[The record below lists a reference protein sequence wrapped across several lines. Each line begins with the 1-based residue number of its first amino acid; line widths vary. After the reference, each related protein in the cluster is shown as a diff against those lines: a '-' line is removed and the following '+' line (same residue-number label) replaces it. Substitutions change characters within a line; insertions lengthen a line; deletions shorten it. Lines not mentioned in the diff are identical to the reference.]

1 MYQIYALKCGERDT
15 TACEFFY
22 REPSHE
28 RITLHFFV
36 WLILGGPH
44 PVLVDTGF
52 GEDDAA
58 ARGLRGYVSP
68 ATMLGRLG
76 IRAEEIPT
84 ALITHLHWDHWAGYR
99 HFPNAEFWIQRDEV
113 AFWTGAA
120 VARYDAFKMSANA
133 GALAELVRLNYANR
147 VRVIQGDR
155 EVLPGLRVHRIGGHT
170 AGLQIVS
177 VETAKGPV
185 VLTSDASHFYR
196 NVERF
201 QPVQIITSLPEM
213 LAGFETI
220 HALAGS
226 RDRIVA
232 GHDPEVCPAVRGRG
246 AGDYQDRLTAG
257 QDRLTAGRSPNPSAA
272 DERALPEARR
282 RRAGDQ
288 ARAAPE
294 RDVRVGP
301 LEEHQ
306 HAVAEADQEED
317 VDREPGEPREE
328 ARELEAA
335 GQLAHGL
342 AAADRREAALVAV
355 AERLAP
361 ADRRCARRMFRAAW
375 RPIWIAAGAT
385 PGTGFPSCSSVARSP
400 ITKTSFRPGT
410 VRVGSTRTRPAR
422 SSGTPERSS
431 RAARPRR
438 RPPTGRCARGS
449 ARCPSVTPAAS
460 MPVTRAP
467 VQTST
472 PRRSSCVRAFG
483 REVVGVGREH
493 ARHALDQDDA
503 RVARVDVPEV
513 PGQRPGARS
522 RRARRPARR
531 RSARRRR

>member
-44 PVLVDTGF
+44 PILVDTGF

-99 HFPNAEFWIQRDEV
+99 HFPSAEFWIQRDEV

-147 VRVIQGDR
+147 VRVIQGNR

-232 GHDPEVCPAVRGRG
+232 GHDPEVSQRFEV
-246 AGDYQDRLTAG
+246 
-257 QDRLTAGRSPNPSAA
+257 
-272 DERALPEARR
+272 
-282 RRAGDQ
+282 
-288 ARAAPE
+288 
-294 RDVRVGP
+294 V
-301 LEEHQ
+301 
-306 HAVAEADQEED
+306 
-317 VDREPGEPREE
+317 EPGIIR
-328 ARELEAA
+328 
-335 GQLAHGL
+335 
-342 AAADRREAALVAV
+342 
-355 AERLAP
+355 
-361 ADRRCARRMFRAAW
+361 
-375 RPIWIAAGAT
+375 IA
-385 PGTGFPSCSSVARSP
+385 
-400 ITKTSFRPGT
+400 
-410 VRVGSTRTRPAR
+410 
-422 SSGTPERSS
+422 
-431 RAARPRR
+431 
-438 RPPTGRCARGS
+438 
-449 ARCPSVTPAAS
+449 
-460 MPVTRAP
+460 
-467 VQTST
+467 
-472 PRRSSCVRAFG
+472 
-483 REVVGVGREH
+483 
-493 ARHALDQDDA
+493 
-503 RVARVDVPEV
+503 
-513 PGQRPGARS
+513 
-522 RRARRPARR
+522 
-531 RSARRRR
+531 